1 MLKRPGIAW
10 PEPPR
15 IGITGHV
22 VKRLHID
29 FNIRSHP
36 CGGLGSPA
44 GDFCSV
50 TLWRCDQLLRLSS
63 APGLFRALGLFG
75 DEAVDG
81 VGGAY
86 EDSVVT

>member
-1 MLKRPGIAW
+1 MARTSADRDQLDMSSNGSTSTSTSVHTLAGGARIA
-10 PEPPR
+10 
-15 IGITGHV
+15 
-22 VKRLHID
+22 
-29 FNIRSHP
+29 
-36 CGGLGSPA
+36 C